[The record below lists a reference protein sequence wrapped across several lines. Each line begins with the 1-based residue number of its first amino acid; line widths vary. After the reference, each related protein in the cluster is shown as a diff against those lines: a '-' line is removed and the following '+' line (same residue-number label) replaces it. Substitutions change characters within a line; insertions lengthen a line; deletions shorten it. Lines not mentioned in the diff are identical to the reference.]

1 MEEREAK
8 AAQEGIPLVLAN
20 LQIMAEDSKAK
31 AAAVIIGADINP
43 IDITGITNR

>member
-20 LQIMAEDSKAK
+20 LQIMADNKAK